1 MNVPV
6 NKALYAR
13 VKAEASVSLRY
24 ILVLMLM
31 RGLYESTKNV
41 VVLIARELKNVARSS
56 GGLTRWFKEKWVDVK
71 TGKPCGR
78 SKGEKRGYPACRP
91 SKRVSS
97 KTPKTA
103 SEMSASE
110 KARFKREKT
119 SSKKITYQHRRKKTT
134 KKRK

>member
-1 MNVPV
+1 M
-6 NKALYAR
+6 A
-13 VKAEASVSLRY
+13 
-24 ILVLMLM
+24 VLTEW
-31 RGLYESTKNV
+31 R
-41 VVLIARELKNVARSS
+41 ANVARSS

-91 SKRVSS
+91 SKRISN

-110 KARFKREKT
+110 KARFKRTKT
-119 SSKKITYQHRRKKTT
+119 SSKKITYQHRRRKK
-134 KKRK
+134 KK

>member
-1 MNVPV
+1 MVIAPEVINLTLTVSKSPVVAVKVVPV
-6 NKALYAR
+6 TTPEKVTFLSEDPLLSCKNNSNT
-13 VKAEASVSLRY
+13 ASP
-24 ILVLMLM
+24 
-31 RGLYESTKNV
+31 
-41 VVLIARELKNVARSS
+41 ASS
-56 GGLTRWFKEKWVDVK
+56 DVK

-103 SEMSASE
+103 SEMSSSE

-119 SSKKITYQHRRKKTT
+119 GSKKITYQHRRKK
-134 KKRK
+134 KKK

>member
-1 MNVPV
+1 MPTH
-6 NKALYAR
+6 
-13 VKAEASVSLRY
+13 
-24 ILVLMLM
+24 
-31 RGLYESTKNV
+31 GLYESTKNV

-56 GGLTRWFKEKWVDVK
+56 GGLTRWFKENWVDVK

-91 SKRVSS
+91 KKRVSS
-97 KTPKTA
+97 KTPKTVG
-103 SEMSASE
+103 EMTASE

-134 KKRK
+134 KKKK

>member
-1 MNVPV
+1 
-6 NKALYAR
+6 
-13 VKAEASVSLRY
+13 
-24 ILVLMLM
+24 MLM

-41 VVLIARELKNVARSS
+41 VVLTARRVNVARSS
-56 GGLTRWFKEKWVDVK
+56 GGLTRWFKENWVDVK

-97 KTPKTA
+97 KTPKTTG
-103 SEMSASE
+103 EMTASE

-134 KKRK
+134 KRSKK

>member
-1 MNVPV
+1 
-6 NKALYAR
+6 
-13 VKAEASVSLRY
+13 
-24 ILVLMLM
+24 MLM

-41 VVLIARELKNVARSS
+41 VVLIAQELRNVARSS

-78 SKGEKRGYPACRP
+78 KKGEKRGYPACRP

-103 SEMSASE
+103 SEMSSSE

-119 SSKKITYQHRRKKTT
+119 GKKKITYQHRRKTT
-134 KKRK
+134 KSKK

>member
-1 MNVPV
+1 
-6 NKALYAR
+6 
-13 VKAEASVSLRY
+13 
-24 ILVLMLM
+24 MLM

-41 VVLIARELKNVARSS
+41 VVLIVQEQNVARSS

-78 SKGEKRGYPACRP
+78 SKGESRAYPACRP

-119 SSKKITYQHRRKKTT
+119 SSKKITYQHRRRKK
-134 KKRK
+134 KK

>member
-1 MNVPV
+1 
-6 NKALYAR
+6 
-13 VKAEASVSLRY
+13 
-24 ILVLMLM
+24 MLM
-31 RGLYESTKNV
+31 RGLCESTKNV
-41 VVLIARELKNVARSS
+41 VVLTEWRKKVARSS

-134 KKRK
+134 KKKK

>member
-1 MNVPV
+1 
-6 NKALYAR
+6 
-13 VKAEASVSLRY
+13 
-24 ILVLMLM
+24 MLM
-31 RGLYESTKNV
+31 RGLYESIRNV
-41 VVLIARELKNVARSS
+41 AVLIEWRKSVAKSS
-56 GGLTRWFKEKWVDVK
+56 PNPRAKGGLTRWFEENWVDVK

-97 KTPKTA
+97 KTPKTVG
-103 SEMSASE
+103 EMTASE

-134 KKRK
+134 KRTKK